1 MGATKMPSVSAALSA
16 LERHEIA
23 RVTSGVNAMQ
33 RVGGSIGITVLTVVL
48 SYQMTKIGVSA
59 HATETVTPSMLPALG
74 RAFGHTFA
82 WSLGIT
88 VLALAVASFL
98 PRKKLTKVEEQ
109 MAHGGNIDGLGQ

>member
-1 MGATKMPSVSAALSA
+1 
-16 LERHEIA
+16 
-23 RVTSGVNAMQ
+23 
-33 RVGGSIGITVLTVVL
+33 
-48 SYQMTKIGVSA
+48 MTKIGVTA